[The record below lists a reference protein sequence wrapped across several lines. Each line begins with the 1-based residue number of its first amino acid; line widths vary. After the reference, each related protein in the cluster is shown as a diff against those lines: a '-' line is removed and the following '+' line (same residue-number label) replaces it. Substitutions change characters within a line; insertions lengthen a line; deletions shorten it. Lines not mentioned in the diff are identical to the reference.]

1 MTRIGVAV
9 ALAALIVVPS
19 AFAGPSATAADR
31 ARAVSDCETLRPA
44 MNGTVGAGTFGKAF
58 GTARAARA
66 DAFRNCVRVFT
77 VEVHQNRHAVVA
89 ACEESTTTRREF
101 AECVADGMRAASR
114 EDRRDWVNAAETCK
128 AERETNAEAFA
139 TAYGEGRNAYGMCVS
154 THAKAQNDEEP
165 AG

>member
-19 AFAGPSATAADR
+19 AFAGPSTGADR

-44 MNGTVGAGTFGKAF
+44 MNRTVGAGTFGKAF
-58 GTARAARA
+58 GTARVARA
-66 DAFRNCVRVFT
+66 DAFRNCVRAFT
-77 VEVHQNRHAVVA
+77 VEVHENRHAVVA
-89 ACEESTTTRREF
+89 ACEESTTTRRAF
-101 AECVADGMRAASR
+101 GECVADGMRAASR

-128 AERETNAEAFA
+128 AEREDAAAFA
-139 TAYGEGRNAYGMCVS
+139 TAYGEGRNAYGTCVS